1 MSIREI
7 LKGQNLDF
15 AFCSELNIRHKAP
28 GFQGYKS
35 FVRTSE
41 REFHGIACYTRN
53 SVHEHVLGI
62 PEEDKELEIIHLLI
76 KNTVPNTNII
86 GVYLDCEKDAIK
98 TERVWTKLV
107 GKVETALGRGE
118 EVILIGD
125 FNRPLQATIP
135 SHVTKL
141 LLDWEQTGQ
150 VKILNNKNVHT
161 RIDPATKKGSTLDLG
176 GDINQPKNED
186 HRI

>member
-1 MSIREI
+1 MLNCRSISNKALSIREI

-35 FVRTSE
+35 FVMKSE
-41 REFHGIACYTRN
+41 RKLHGIACYMRN
-53 SVHEHVLGI
+53 SMHEHILRI
-62 PEEDKELEIIHLLI
+62 PEEDKELEIIHLLV

-86 GVYLDCEKDAIK
+86 RVYLDCEKDAIK

-125 FNRPLQATIP
+125 FNRPLQAPTP
-135 SHVTKL
+135 SHGTKL
-141 LLDWEQTGQ
+141 LLEWEQTGQ
-150 VKILNNKNVHT
+150 VKILNNHKVHT
-161 RIDPATKKGSTLDLG
+161 RI
-176 GDINQPKNED
+176 E
-186 HRI
+186 